1 MEDAMKSYLNPH
13 DRFATRMKASMKGS
27 NKGSQAEEGG
37 NAEALRRRTYDGV
50 EFRFARALRHH

>member
-37 NAEALRRRTYDGV
+37 NAEQQALFVDGGYV
-50 EFRFARALRHH
+50 NENQQNSK